1 MAYSD
6 KVIEHYNNPRNV
18 GSFAK
23 DEPNVGTGVVGAPE
37 CGDMMKLQLKI
48 GDDGVFE
55 DARFKTFG
63 CGSAIASSSY
73 VTELVK
79 GKHIDEAIT
88 IKKTLIVKQLIAD
101 KGEGAGLRV
110 KVVGGE
116 CSGLQYRMEIDAA
129 KERDKVFE
137 RDGARLIVDKKSFL
151 YLNGS
156 ELDYGEE
163 LMSSGFKVVNPN
175 AKRSCGCGES
185 FVV

>member
-1 MAYSD
+1 VATVTLSENAV
-6 KVIEHYNNPRNV
+6 KKIH
-18 GSFAK
+18 
-23 DEPNVGTGVVGAPE
+23 
-37 CGDMMKLQLKI
+37 QL
-48 GDDGVFE
+48 
-55 DARFKTFG
+55 T
-63 CGSAIASSSY
+63 
-73 VTELVK
+73 
-79 GKHIDEAIT
+79 
-88 IKKTLIVKQLIAD
+88 AD
-101 KGEGAGLRV
+101 KPESGLRV
-110 KVVGGE
+110 KVVGGG
-116 CSGLQYRMEIDAA
+116 CSGLQYRMQIDSA